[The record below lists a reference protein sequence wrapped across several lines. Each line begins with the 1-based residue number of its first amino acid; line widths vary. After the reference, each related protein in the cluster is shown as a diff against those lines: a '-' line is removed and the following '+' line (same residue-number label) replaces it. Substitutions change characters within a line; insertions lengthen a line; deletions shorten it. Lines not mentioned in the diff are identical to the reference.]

1 MNNDP
6 LPTAL
11 LHQRAQDTA
20 RLLQALAHPT
30 RLLVLCRL
38 FRQGEASAGE
48 LSTQLGIAPSALSQ
62 HLARMREEGLL
73 EQRRQAQQLFYRLG
87 AEASAHVPALLTSLC
102 ALPPDPTPPSGDDPM
117 KASALA
123 AVLGLALT
131 HAGAIAA
138 DGFWIT
144 PTIEGAGRIHPL
156 PQAHYQPDAR
166 ASYKVVFSLTGA
178 GQPDQVNP
186 GLQRV
191 ARTVNLYTHAGVPLN
206 HLHFVAVASGAAT
219 PLVLDDAHY
228 QAAFGQPNPN
238 LPVIARLREAGVDVA
253 VCGQAVAEHDYPYE
267 AVDRHVTLALSA
279 LTTITELQQQ
289 GYALMPL

>member
-1 MNNDP
+1 MNKET
-6 LPTAL
+6 LPL
-11 LHQRAQDTA
+11 LHQRAHDTA
-20 RLLQALAHPT
+20 RLLQALAHPS

-38 FRQGEASAGE
+38 FRDGESSAGD

-62 HLARMREEGLL
+62 HLSRMRDEGLV
-73 EQRRQAQQLFYRLG
+73 EQRRQARQLFYRLG
-87 AEASAHVPALLTSLC
+87 SEAFGQLPALLTSLC
-102 ALPPDPTPPSGDDPM
+102 AEVPALAEPPGDDPM
-117 KASALA
+117 KPATLA

-131 HAGAIAA
+131 SAGAMAA
-138 DGFWIT
+138 EGFWIT

-156 PQAHYQPDAR
+156 PQAHYQPDAT

-178 GQPDQVNP
+178 GKPDQLNP
-186 GLQRV
+186 GLQRL
-191 ARTVNLYTHAGVPLN
+191 ARSVNLYTGAGVPLE

-219 PLVLDDAHY
+219 PLALDDAHY
-228 QAAFGQPNPN
+228 RTTFGHDNPN
-238 LPVIARLREAGVDVA
+238 LPVIAGLRAAGVDVA

-267 AVDRHVTLALSA
+267 AIDRHVTLALSA